1 MRALAAKVAV
11 VTGSRRGIGRM
22 VAEHLLKH
30 GARVFGIARGE
41 TTFEHSRYTHIRAD
55 VSDPEAIADA
65 FRTIAADGGGLQI
78 AVNNAGV
85 LTSIHAMLMPPAAA
99 KSMLDTNLF
108 GTFLV
113 SREAAK
119 LMKRGK
125 WGRIVNIGSMAAAL
139 EPPGD
144 SIYAVTKAGVAT
156 MANVMAR
163 ELGQFG
169 ITCNTLAVTA
179 IESDMLAQLPAN
191 RIDAIIQSLPVR
203 RTAEAADVLNVLDFF
218 LSEASDYIT
227 AQTIWLGGVH

>member
-1 MRALAAKVAV
+1 MSALAGKAAV
-11 VTGSRRGIGRM
+11 VTGSRRGVGRI
-22 VAEHLLKH
+22 VAEHLLAQD
-30 GARVFGIARGE
+30 ARVFGIARGE
-41 TTFEHSRYTHIRAD
+41 ASFEHEHYIHIQAD
-55 VSDPEAIADA
+55 ISDPDAVAGA
-65 FRTIAADGGGLQI
+65 FRTIAGQTSNLQI

-85 LTSIHAMLMPPAAA
+85 LTSMHAMLMPPGAA
-99 KSMLDTNLF
+99 KAMLDTNLF

-119 LMKRGK
+119 LMKRGR

-139 EPPGD
+139 EPAGD

-156 MANVMAR
+156 MANVLAR
-163 ELGQFG
+163 ELGPFG

-179 IESDMLAQLPAN
+179 IETDMLTQLPAD
-191 RIDAIIQSLPVR
+191 RIDAIIKTLPVPR
-203 RTAEAADVLNVLDFF
+203 AASPADLVNVLDFF